1 VQRDHTEQSKRGRLR
16 MSDRIKAW
24 FIRQSMENSKRTIRV
39 MVLLSLILITGLSGN
54 LLLVFKWVGEWVLPD
69 ETAARVFSSSY
80 DRFAEKLP
88 HFVFDEDVMKLLP
101 QNTEAR
107 VTWENVRNEFGSTDM
122 GFIAFGL
129 PGKSVFNE
137 KLLASLWD
145 ASRALE
151 ELPEVD
157 EVISIST
164 TDRMDSDDGFLEIS
178 SLQPSR
184 NLTADEVHDIEQYL
198 NRLSSLKKRMVGR
211 HGDYANIMIKPQTEI
226 DNNILRDKM
235 VEISERFLG
244 GYEIHYGGTPYIFG
258 TIPTLIMEDVLIL
271 MILGIGILLTVLAV
285 NFRSAN
291 AVKLVWGVI
300 IMSLVSM
307 MGFMGWVV
315 TLTGSERFLFTMVN
329 SSMPII
335 LLTIAAADG
344 VHILTKFLREL
355 RKHKDVEKA
364 THVTMDKLLL
374 PIFLTSLTT
383 IVAFLSLI
391 FAPIE
396 QFTGYGITVSLGITW
411 AWLLSS
417 LFLPAMIVRHEWDLK
432 SKAVTHLSPIER
444 IVSVYGRLVIRYRK
458 IILVLGS
465 GIVFVAAI
473 GILLVEVEVDFTKFF
488 KPGTEIRD
496 SIDFMN
502 REMAGVMD
510 INIRIEGDLKSPDIL
525 NKVQTIQTFV
535 DSHPSVHSTF
545 SIVDVIK
552 QMHRTVMDDDPEFET
567 IPETRG
573 KVNNLFTL
581 YSMSGDPDDFSSL
594 VDYDYHTGLMTALMG
609 NITTDMI
616 VKFVQDTE
624 KEIQSIARNDIKTTI
639 TGLLVIM
646 RELVDMVIRSAITS
660 ILVSIVMIFLISWI
674 FFKKGLWALLSVT
687 PLVSAV
693 ILNFG
698 LMGLF
703 GVELSHV
710 TAILSA
716 IIIGV
721 GVDFALHYI
730 AQYRNISR
738 SGISSDE
745 LTREVIEDVGYPI
758 ILDAT
763 SNLGFGALLFSTF
776 IPVQYIGGL
785 LIFAM
790 ISTSVGTLTIL
801 AVIAEMLKSRLMKA

>member
-1 VQRDHTEQSKRGRLR
+1 MNNPRTESFDHPFRS
-16 MSDRIKAW
+16 W
-24 FIRQSMENSKRTIRV
+24 FIRQSMKNSKRTIRV
-39 MVLLSLILITGLSGN
+39 MVLLSLVLIMGLSGN

-69 ETAARVFSSSY
+69 ETAAWVFPSSY
-80 DRFAEKLP
+80 DRFAENLP
-88 HFVFDEDVMKLLP
+88 HFVFDEDVMKMLP
-101 QNTEAR
+101 QTTEAR
-107 VTWENVRNEFGSTDM
+107 VTWEKVRDEFGSTDM

-129 PGKSVFNE
+129 PGKSIFDE

-157 EVISIST
+157 EIMSIST
-164 TDRMDSDDGFLEIS
+164 ADRMDSDDGFLEIT

-184 NLTADEVHDIEQYL
+184 NLTAEEIQDIEQYL
-198 NRLSSLKKRMVGR
+198 DKLSSMKKRMVGR
-211 HGDYANIMIKPQTEI
+211 HGDYVNIIIKPKTDIE
-226 DNNILRDKM
+226 NNILRDNM
-235 VEISERFLG
+235 VEIAERYLG
-244 GYEIHYGGTPYIFG
+244 DYEIHYGGTPYLFG
-258 TIPTLIMEDVLIL
+258 TLPTLILEDVLIL
-271 MILGIGILLTVLAV
+271 MILGIGVLITVLAV

-300 IMSLVSM
+300 VISLVSM
-307 MGFMGWVV
+307 MGFMGWIV
-315 TLTGSERFLFTMVN
+315 TLTGSEKFHFTMVN

-335 LLTIAAADG
+335 LMTIAAADG

-355 RKHKDVEKA
+355 RKQKDVEKA
-364 THVTMDKLLL
+364 VFTTMDNLLL
-374 PIFLTSLTT
+374 PVFLTSLTT

-396 QFTGYGITVSLGITW
+396 QFIGYGITISLGITW

-417 LFLPAMIVRHEWDLK
+417 LFLPAMIIRHEWDLQ
-432 SKAVTHLSPIER
+432 SKAITHLSPIER
-444 IVSVYGRLVIRYRK
+444 IVNVYGRLVIRYQK
-458 IILVLGS
+458 VILALGS
-465 GIVFVAAI
+465 GIVLVASI

-502 REMAGVMD
+502 QEMAGVMD
-510 INIRIEGDLKSPDIL
+510 IDIRFEGDLKSPDVL
-525 NKVQTIQTFV
+525 NKVQTIQAFV

-552 QMHRTVMDDDPEFET
+552 QMHRTVMDDDRAFET

-594 VDYDYHTGLMTALMG
+594 VDYDYHTGLMTALLG
-609 NITTDMI
+609 SISTTMVI
-616 VKFVQDTE
+616 EFVNDTE
-624 KEIQSIARNDIKTTI
+624 KEIQLIAENDIKITI
-639 TGLLVIM
+639 TGLLIIL
-646 RELVDMVIRSAITS
+646 RELVDLVIRSSIIS
-660 ILVSIVMIFLISWI
+660 ILVSIIMIFLISWI
-674 FFKKGLWALLSVT
+674 FFKNGLWALLSVT

-703 GVELSHV
+703 GVELSHI

-745 LTREVIEDVGYPI
+745 LTREVVEDVGYPI
-758 ILDAT
+758 ILDAA
-763 SNLGFGALLFSTF
+763 SNMGFGALLFSSF

-790 ISTSVGTLTIL
+790 ISTSIGTLTIL
-801 AVIAEMLKSRLMKA
+801 AVISEMLKSRLMKV